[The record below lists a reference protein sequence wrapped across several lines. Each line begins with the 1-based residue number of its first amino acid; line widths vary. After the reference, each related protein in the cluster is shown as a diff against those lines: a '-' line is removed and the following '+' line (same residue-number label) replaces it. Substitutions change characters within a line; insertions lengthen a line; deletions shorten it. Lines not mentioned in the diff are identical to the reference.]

1 MTAPPNKVDP
11 FELLLDNHLAELIA
25 MTDEEILDGKD
36 AASIQAHGLRMLD
49 VAKAAAR
56 RQRLALAKAKLEE
69 AKSRPTT
76 SNGRRFSAAEAR
88 AILLK
93 ASNDPRYTL
102 AARGLDEMSDEDAI
116 RLCEQL
122 AHLHSKE
129 DETPRN

>member
-1 MTAPPNKVDP
+1 MTTPPKKVDT
-11 FELLLDNHLAELIA
+11 FELLLDSHLAELMA

-36 AASIQAHGLRMLD
+36 AASIRAQGLRMLD
-49 VAKAAAR
+49 SAKAEAG
-56 RQRLALAKAKLEE
+56 RQRLAVAKAKLEE
-69 AKSRPTT
+69 AKSRPAA
-76 SNGRRFSAAEAR
+76 SSAKRFSAAEAR

-122 AHLHSKE
+122 AHLESSE
-129 DETPRN
+129 DETPRT